1 MSTKQITARLDKPV
15 ADALRSYCKSSG
27 LIINRF
33 IQDCIIEK
41 LEEIS
46 DLQELPKLRK
56 EPTRPFSA
64 VLAELK
70 LNDKVQN

>member
-1 MSTKQITARLDKPV
+1 MTTKQITTRLDKPI
-15 ADALRSYCKSSG
+15 ADALKAYCKSRG

-41 LEEIS
+41 LEEVADSSEIA
-46 DLQELPKLRK
+46 KLKK
-56 EPTRPFSA
+56 EKTRPFSE

-70 LNDKVQN
+70 LND